1 MISTVATE
9 RIESTDGIVSTERTR
24 VGVVDRPRLGDQ
36 LARFAAI
43 GVASTVVNLG
53 LFALLHAPLG
63 TQLSNVVALLVAT
76 VLNTAANRWWTFEVR
91 GPDGIAR
98 HHLQSLTIFAVT
110 WAFSSGAL
118 ALLAVWTP
126 HASTTFAALTIA
138 AANVV
143 STALRF
149 VAMRSWIFR
158 ASGTPT
164 RRELTRRQGGRIQPV
179 VATPT
184 VLRAR

>member
-1 MISTVATE
+1 MMTSAIDRT
-9 RIESTDGIVSTERTR
+9 ESTGGFEGTR
-24 VGVVDRPRLGDQ
+24 PSPAEAAPGRPRLGGQ
-36 LARFAAI
+36 LARFATI

-63 TQLSNVVALLVAT
+63 TQPANVAALLVAT
-76 VLNTAANRWWTFEVR
+76 VLNTAANRRWTFGVR
-91 GPDGIAR
+91 GADGIAR

-126 HASTTFAALTIA
+126 HASTTLAVLTVA

-143 STALRF
+143 STAVRF
-149 VAMRSWIFR
+149 VAMRTWIFR
-158 ASGTPT
+158 S
-164 RRELTRRQGGRIQPV
+164 
-179 VATPT
+179 
-184 VLRAR
+184 